1 MSEYNNKNFTQMKN
15 PFSDFLKVDEC
26 LNECLRR
33 GWLLIEDLL
42 KALKDL

>member
-15 PFSDFLKVDEC
+15 PFLDFLKVDER

-33 GWLLIEDLL
+33 GWLLIEDLFKTL
-42 KALKDL
+42 EDL

>member
-15 PFSDFLKVDEC
+15 PFLNFLKIDER

-33 GWLLIEDLL
+33 GWSLIEDLL